1 MANPETDCRTVLNRL
16 YLYLDGEI
24 AGEECTVIQIHLEE
38 CFSCMH
44 HYGFERDFKELVN
57 RKCREGEAPEALVER
72 IRLNIRRVL
81 DE

>member
-1 MANPETDCRTVLNRL
+1 MAHPETDCRTVLNRL
-16 YLYLDGEI
+16 YLFLDGEI
-24 AGEECTVIQIHLEE
+24 AGEETTVIQIHLEE

-57 RKCREGEAPEALVER
+57 RKCREGRVPEGLVER
-72 IRLNIRRVL
+72 IKINIRAAL